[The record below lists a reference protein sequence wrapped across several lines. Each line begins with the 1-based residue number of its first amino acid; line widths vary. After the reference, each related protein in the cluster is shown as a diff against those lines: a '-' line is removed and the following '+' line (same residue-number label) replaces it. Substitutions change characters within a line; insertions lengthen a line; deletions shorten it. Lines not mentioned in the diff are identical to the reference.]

1 MKSREVILGHFGSNS
16 DKICFR
22 ACLILSFN
30 LKKTKKPLVK
40 GSTCQV
46 RSFLAVRGR
55 SWIPVKVGKSVEERK
70 KQKIE
75 IENWGNFY
83 DQTDLDKFSSEFNDI
98 AEEVYKT
105 EETQPPT
112 QGQFNRIVL
121 CQIHF

>member
-1 MKSREVILGHFGSNS
+1 M
-16 DKICFR
+16 
-22 ACLILSFN
+22 
-30 LKKTKKPLVK
+30 
-40 GSTCQV
+40 
-46 RSFLAVRGR
+46 
-55 SWIPVKVGKSVEERK
+55 EERK

-121 CQIHF
+121 CQIHFLIRRLSLKEFKKDNVCSTFMHIDRSPVNPVVRTKEENNFTHEVVR

>member
-1 MKSREVILGHFGSNS
+1 M
-16 DKICFR
+16 
-22 ACLILSFN
+22 
-30 LKKTKKPLVK
+30 
-40 GSTCQV
+40 
-46 RSFLAVRGR
+46 RSAAFCSSATDRPHSAIIFVD
-55 SWIPVKVGKSVEERK
+55 SYKVGKSVEERK

-121 CQIHF
+121 CQIHFLIRRLSLKEFKKDNTCSTQMIYSSLYVNV